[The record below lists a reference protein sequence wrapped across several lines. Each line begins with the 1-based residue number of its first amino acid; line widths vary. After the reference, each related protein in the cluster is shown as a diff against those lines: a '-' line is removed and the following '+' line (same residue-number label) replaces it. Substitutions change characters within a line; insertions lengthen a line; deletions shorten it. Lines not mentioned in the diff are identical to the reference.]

1 MLAFLSCGA
10 ERAEFGR
17 LFLRTVLYKCEIT
30 NCIVWRKNGL
40 SMRGECVGKGE
51 KLIYKKYFCG
61 MTLRKV
67 FL

>member
-10 ERAEFGR
+10 ERAEFWR
-17 LFLRTVLYKCEIT
+17 LFLRTVLYKYKIT

-40 SMRGECVGKGE
+40 SMRGEGMGKGE
-51 KLIYKKYFCG
+51 NFIYEKYFYG
-61 MTLRKV
+61 TKLRKV